1 MKKTDAP
8 RSRRT
13 ILTPILTTA
22 VLATAAL
29 VALSQLG
36 AAGGP
41 GDAEEVFS
49 GVPQRGTTL
58 GEADAPVTVN
68 VYEDFQCPFCGRF
81 SREVLPEVVRDHVES
96 GEARVVSRPLVFLGE
111 DSLEAA
117 RAALAAGEQDLYWQY
132 HSLLFENQGAENS
145 GYVTDGFLEGLA
157 REVPG
162 LDLGAWRERRA
173 GYSFGPELEEAAS
186 QARASGVESTPTVV
200 VGGPGGEEK
209 LTGEED
215 AGEVSAAIREAR
227 GS

>member
-1 MKKTDAP
+1 MKGTEAP
-8 RSRRT
+8 GSRRV
-13 ILTPILTTA
+13 ILTLVLTTA

-36 AAGGP
+36 GPGGP
-41 GDAEEVFS
+41 GAAEELYS

-58 GEADAPVTVN
+58 GEADAPVTVY
-68 VYEDFQCPFCGRF
+68 VYDDFQYPFCDRF
-81 SREVLPEVVRDHVES
+81 SREVLPEVVRNHVES
-96 GEARVVSRPLVFLGE
+96 GEVKVSSRPLVFLGE
-111 DSLEAA
+111 DSLKAA

-145 GYVTDGFLEGLA
+145 GYVTEEYLEGLA

-162 LDLGAWRERRA
+162 LDRGAWRERRA
-173 GYSFGPELEEAAS
+173 EYSFEPELEEAAS

-200 VGGPGGEEK
+200 VSGPGGEEK
-209 LTGEED
+209 LTGTED
-215 AGEVSAAIREAR
+215 AGEVSAAIRRVR